1 MIVAKNANQTEKNRY
16 WSNKVTRHQYL
27 EITNINTQL
36 TWFQIYLYVVQEE
49 RNLWEYVFEKI
60 KIFTFCL
67 NLIEE
72 KETNAKIEGFI
83 KLLLTLFT
91 IGVINSPKIH

>member
-1 MIVAKNANQTEKNRY
+1 MIVAKNANQTEKNKY

-27 EITNINTQL
+27 EIMNINTQL
-36 TWFQIYLYVVQEE
+36 TWFQVYLYVVQGE

-72 KETNAKIEGFI
+72 EEIKAKIEGLI

-91 IGVINSPKIH
+91 IGVINSPKSH